1 MVIAL
6 RMTWISYFNHILVSI
21 NYSYDETIRSF
32 GFKNIQRIIA
42 NWREIYWYMR
52 LNVFSP
58 YSGIWFLLVP
68 ISLTWIVKRNTKLL
82 LLFSSIVLSASML
95 IVGIAVFSTFY
106 NTWNEIGDSARRMIL
121 FINPLSLITTMY
133 AVYLISQKD
142 KHE

>member
-1 MVIAL
+1 
-6 RMTWISYFNHILVSI
+6 
-21 NYSYDETIRSF
+21 
-32 GFKNIQRIIA
+32 
-42 NWREIYWYMR
+42 MR